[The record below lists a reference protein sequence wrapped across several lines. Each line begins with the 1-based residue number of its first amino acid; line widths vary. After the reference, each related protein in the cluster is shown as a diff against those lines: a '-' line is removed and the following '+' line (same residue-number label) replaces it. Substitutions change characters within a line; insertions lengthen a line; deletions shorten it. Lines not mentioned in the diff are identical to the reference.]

1 MWLLKMEP
9 ARVVGVVLAL
19 IGVASAFG
27 LGITDGQQA
36 AIVALVGAV
45 LALVGGETVR
55 SQVTPTAKL
64 KDKRPDGLNGLS

>member
-1 MWLLKMEP
+1 MLERIKNEP
-9 ARVVGVVLAL
+9 ARVVAVVIAT

-27 LGITDGQQA
+27 LHLSEDQTA

-55 SQVTPTAKL
+55 GRVRPTR
-64 KDKRPDGLNGLS
+64 KDQPPASPPAAY